1 MIKFVNIIILFIVCA
16 ACYKFGHNAASLH
29 YAQLYNEQ
37 LDATNKAY
45 NARLEELNQVND
57 KLNQEIKRY
66 ESDNLSLTK
75 RTNDLRVQLNAAF
88 KSKAPACAV
97 GKSVT
102 SRELSDRR
110 NGTLEAIVNGA
121 TDLIAE
127 RDRIALSYNE
137 LKRQC
142 QLK

>member
-1 MIKFVNIIILFIVCA
+1 MIKLANVIILFVICA

-66 ESDNLSLTK
+66 ESDNLALTK
-75 RTNDLRVQLNAAF
+75 RTNDLRVQLSSAF
-88 KSKAPACAV
+88 KSKAPACTMD
-97 GKSVT
+97 KSVT

-110 NGTLEAIVNGA
+110 DRALEAIINGA

>member
-1 MIKFVNIIILFIVCA
+1 MFIVCA

-45 NARLEELNQVND
+45 NARLDELNQVNN
-57 KLNQEIKRY
+57 KLNLEIKRY

-88 KSKAPACAV
+88 KSKAPACVV

-110 NGTLEAIVNGA
+110 DGTLEAIVNGA

>member
-1 MIKFVNIIILFIVCA
+1 MIKFAYVIILCVISTVF
-16 ACYKFGHNAASLH
+16 YKFGHNTASLH
-29 YAQLYNEQ
+29 YAQLYNER

-45 NARLEELNQVND
+45 NARLDELNQVNE
-57 KLNQEIKRY
+57 KLNLEIKRY
-66 ESDNLSLTK
+66 ESDNISLTK
-75 RTNDLRVQLNAAF
+75 RTNDLRVQLSTAF
-88 KSKAPACAV
+88 KRAPACSV
-97 GKSVT
+97 DKSVT
-102 SRELSDRR
+102 PRELSDRR
-110 NGTLEAIVNGA
+110 HRSLEAIINGA